1 MLSYLCVVFRDPGF
15 KTLGLYPIGFV
26 SSETGLFVISVASH
40 VFNQSFTL
48 PFNKYALSA
57 YYVLG
62 NFLCTGSTA
71 VNQTK
76 SVFFGGDRL
85 LQNKYRFFPGE
96 HDGKK

>member
-57 YYVLG
+57 YYVLS
-62 NFLCTGSTA
+62 NFLCAGSTA

-76 SVFFGGDRL
+76 SVLFGGDRL